1 MKVTVAI
8 LNYNGKDHL
17 DQYLPSVLAH
27 LEGHDLLVI
36 DNAST
41 DDSVAFLKEKYPN
54 IRLKINSSNGG
65 FAEGYN
71 QGLEGE
77 NADIFILLNSDV
89 EVTESWISGV
99 LQDMEDCKWH
109 AAQPKVLADKKR
121 THFEHAGAA
130 GGFIDYLGYPFC
142 RGRMFDMTE
151 EDKGQY
157 NERSEI
163 FWATGACMFIRSEV
177 FFEMGGFDADYFA
190 HMEEIDLCWRMKNKG
205 YKVGYSPNSHVYH
218 LGGGTLNYSSP
229 RKTYLNFRNS
239 LITLL
244 KNEKKFVFWKVLWRM
259 VLDGVAGIKFLF
271 GGQFKHFWAIMRAH
285 FSFYSKL
292 PKTLAKRRK
301 ISKLKTVSKIYQK
314 SIVFQYYLKG
324 KKKYSELQT

>member
-1 MKVTVAI
+1 VKVTVAI

-27 LEGHDLLVI
+27 LDGHDLLVI

-41 DDSVAFLKEKYPN
+41 DDSVAFLKAKYPS
-54 IRLKINSSNGG
+54 IRLKINTSNGG
-65 FAEGYN
+65 FAAGYN
-71 QGLEGE
+71 EGLKGE
-77 NADIFILLNSDV
+77 DADLFVLLNSDV

-99 LQDMEDCKWH
+99 IHDMESCAWQ
-109 AAQPKVLADKKR
+109 AAQPKILADKKR

-142 RGRMFDMTE
+142 RGRMFDKTE

-157 NERSEI
+157 DERSEI
-163 FWATGACMFIRSEV
+163 FWATGACMFIQSKV

-205 YKVGYSPNSHVYH
+205 YKIGYSPNAIVYH

-244 KNEKKFVFWKVLWRM
+244 KNEKKFVFWKVFWRLA
-259 VLDGVAGIKFLF
+259 LDGVAGLKFLF
-271 GGQFKHFWAIMRAH
+271 SGQLKHFWAIIRAH
-285 FSFYSKL
+285 FSFYMRL
-292 PKTLAKRRK
+292 PSTLNKRRK
-301 ISKLKTVSKIYQK
+301 IPKLKKLGQIYSK

-324 KKKYSELQT
+324 KKKYSDLQN